1 LSSDA
6 ASLRPIQA
14 TVCDVIFNLPV
25 VGPYQHLAVAAPATA
40 LAATPGQFFQ
50 LLCPGQGQGSHVL
63 RRPMS
68 VYRID
73 RTHGRVE
80 FLYKVV
86 GTGTRRLAGLA
97 TGDALNLFGPLG
109 HGFRLAPGWRHVI
122 LLGRGAGMA
131 TLAPLA
137 ETASASSMAVTA
149 VLSVARPELAVS
161 IDRLRAAG
169 AEVILVNDVDGSA
182 APDRVERLLC
192 RVVAER
198 RSNLIATCG
207 SNRLLQL
214 VQRLGRE
221 LGIAGQVALE
231 QPMACGIG
239 MCFCCVRPFALEGQ
253 TEYRRVC
260 HDGPVF
266 DVQQALA

>member
-1 LSSDA
+1 VVFNQ
-6 ASLRPIQA
+6 PI
-14 TVCDVIFNLPV
+14 
-25 VGPYQHLAVAAPATA
+25 VGPYRHLSVAAPAVA
-40 LAATPGQFFQ
+40 LGAMPGQFFQ

-73 RTHGRVE
+73 RAHGRVE

-97 TGDALNLFGPLG
+97 PGDGLDLFGPLG
-109 HGFRLAPGWRHVI
+109 RGFRLVPDWRHII

-137 ETASASSMAVTA
+137 DAANISGIAVTA

-161 IDRLRAAG
+161 IDRLRGAG
-169 AEVILVNDVDGSA
+169 AEVTLVNDADGSA

-192 RVVAER
+192 QIVAER
-198 RSNLIATCG
+198 GSNFIATCG

-231 QPMACGIG
+231 QPMACGVG
-239 MCFCCVRPFALEGQ
+239 MCFCCVRPFVLGGQ

-260 HDGPVF
+260 HEGPVF